1 MNDRGAPP
9 SRSSGG
15 PGLPRLLL
23 SLTLVGA
30 LVGAFCWPLTLV
42 DRLQDQ
48 LVGRLPAFSAN
59 PWSLPTLL
67 LALTPLVAMP
77 LILGLQA
84 GIWPEGASSGIP
96 QTLISLEDA
105 EEAKSLLAPSATRQ
119 RVLLWSIASLALFP
133 LGREGPVVHLSAA
146 VAQGLRRRWP
156 ALLSPLDRR
165 DFLALLGGAG
175 MASAFDTPLVGVMF
189 MVEELSRRIDGG
201 VIPAAMVVCA
211 VAAEVNHWGGQPE
224 FALAV
229 LRGGE
234 AELNQLALA
243 LPIGLVAGL
252 VGVGLSASI
261 LRLSSLLGPLAKRRP
276 LLLGLALGLGL
287 SGLCLLTGG
296 MSSGDG
302 ERVMSRLLSQPQ
314 RGVGGPLVVVARLI
328 GPSLCLGAGVPGGLI
343 DPALALGALVG
354 QAIGE
359 PFHAPLLG
367 IALGLAAALA
377 GATQL
382 PLVSVMFSLRLLGDQ
397 QWLPGVVLAGALGAG
412 LSRLLGG
419 RAIHHVLAERLR
431 EQRLLERTRRSAP
444 RLDGEAPPRSPEEAA
459 PRP

>member
-1 MNDRGAPP
+1 MASERGIARLAVNDRGAPP

-15 PGLPRLLL
+15 LALPRLLL

-48 LVGRLPAFSAN
+48 LVGRLPAFSAT

-96 QTLISLEDA
+96 QTLVSLKDP
-105 EEAKSLLAPSATRQ
+105 EEARLLLAPAATRQ
-119 RVLLWSIASLALFP
+119 RLVLWSLASLALLP

-146 VAQGLRRRWP
+146 LAQGLRRRWP
-156 ALLSPLDRR
+156 GLLHPLDRR
-165 DFLALLGGAG
+165 AFIALCGGAG
-175 MASAFDTPLVGVMF
+175 MASAFDTPLVGVVF
-189 MVEELSRRIDGG
+189 MLEELSRRIDGV

-211 VAAEVNHWGGQPE
+211 VAGEMNHWGGQPE

-229 LRGGE
+229 LRESAGE
-234 AELNQLALA
+234 LDQLVLA
-243 LPIGLVAGL
+243 LPIGLAGGL
-252 VGVGLSASI
+252 VGVGFSTLI
-261 LRLSSLLGPLAKRRP
+261 LRLSALLGPLAKRRP
-276 LLLGLALGLGL
+276 LLLGLALGGLL

-296 MSSGDG
+296 VSGGDG
-302 ERVMSRLLSQPQ
+302 EVVMTRLVGQPQ
-314 RGVGGPLVVVARLI
+314 LGAGGWPGFAARVV

-354 QAIGE
+354 RAIGQ
-359 PFHAPLLG
+359 PFHSPLLG

-419 RAIHHVLAERLR
+419 RAIYHVLAERLM
-431 EQRLLERTRRSAP
+431 EQRAVDRAAAAG
-444 RLDGEAPPRSPEEAA
+444 GEPGR
-459 PRP
+459 